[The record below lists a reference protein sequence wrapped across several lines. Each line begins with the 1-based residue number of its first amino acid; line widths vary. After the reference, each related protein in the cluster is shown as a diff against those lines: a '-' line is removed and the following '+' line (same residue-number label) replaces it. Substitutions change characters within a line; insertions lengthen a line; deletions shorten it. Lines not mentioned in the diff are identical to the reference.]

1 MPEVVFGEIVVQ
13 HMTTPGSANPARF
26 SQGRIT
32 LILGIGF
39 CAALA
44 MLVVPRWIASRNRPI
59 SQAEVDAE
67 AARADA
73 DQTAWL
79 KIKPRRLG
87 ELDEKYQD
95 AVKVVAS
102 VLVSCSLEPSEYRA
116 VVEER
121 TEENLYIF
129 HLYHLSA
136 FAAKREGQ
144 GSVGN
149 PGGECYDIVYNR
161 KSGRASPPE
170 IWQ

>member
-1 MPEVVFGEIVVQ
+1 
-13 HMTTPGSANPARF
+13 
-26 SQGRIT
+26 
-32 LILGIGF
+32 
-39 CAALA
+39 

-67 AARADA
+67 AARAYA
-73 DQTAWL
+73 DQTAWS
-79 KIKPRRLG
+79 KVKPRRLG

-95 AVKVVAS
+95 AAKVVTS

-121 TEENLYIF
+121 TEESLYIF
-129 HLYHLSA
+129 HLLHLSA
-136 FAAKREGQ
+136 FAAKREGR
-144 GSVGN
+144 GGIGN
-149 PGGECYDIVYNR
+149 PGGECCDIAYNQ